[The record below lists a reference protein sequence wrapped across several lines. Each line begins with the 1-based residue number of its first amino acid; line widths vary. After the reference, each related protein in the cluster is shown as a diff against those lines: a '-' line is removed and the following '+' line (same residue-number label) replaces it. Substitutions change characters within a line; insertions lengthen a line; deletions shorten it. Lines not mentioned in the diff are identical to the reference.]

1 MKKNKYISIFL
12 LWMLSIG
19 IHSYAQHY
27 FKSIHREESEKY
39 ATQKALNENISYLPA
54 GENTGKQ
61 NSSLQKRVF
70 GYHPYWS
77 GSKYLNYQWD
87 KLTDLCY
94 FSYEVN
100 PSTGE
105 ASDLHD
111 YLSSPA
117 IDSALAHNVK
127 VHLCIT
133 LFSGHAAFFNNPDA
147 QQTLIDNCITLLQER
162 GATGINLDFE
172 ALPSSLGD
180 EYTDFTA
187 NLDAQLEAALPEAE
201 LSMATYAVNWSNT
214 YEVTELNNYLD
225 FFMVMTYDYY
235 WNGSSYAGPVGSFY
249 SMTSSFDY
257 NFSRS
262 VSYYESQ
269 GVPPAKILTGIPYY
283 GRIWKTQGPIAP
295 SPTIG
300 NATAKTYAYFRNNS
314 SGHFTTDNKKWE
326 ENSFAPYYSYQSGS
340 SWYQAFIDDVHSLGK
355 RYDVVNRRGL
365 GGIGIWALGYDNG
378 YDELWDLI
386 EDKFST
392 SADTVLQD
400 TIYDSGGPA
409 FDHYNKEDYDY
420 LITLPVEER
429 VLLRF
434 TAFELEENYDS
445 LWIYDGNST
454 EAPLLAA
461 LSGNSFPYE
470 LQASG
475 NTLLLHF
482 HSDNATTELGW
493 EAQFLP
499 LSMQENLHPD
509 PGGFPVSPNPSH
521 GTIRSPAFV
530 HSSIRVSDTQGNVL
544 LEFPD
549 HQSKILNISS
559 LSPGLYFLESTS
571 GGHTKVQKI
580 ILY

>member
-1 MKKNKYISIFL
+1 MKTNNYISILFAWVL
-12 LWMLSIG
+12 LLGTQLSG
-19 IHSYAQHY
+19 QVY
-27 FKSIHREESEKY
+27 FKSIHQEESEKY
-39 ATQKALNENISYLPA
+39 AGQKMPDEAVLYSPA
-54 GENTGKQ
+54 GGKKYKDEGL
-61 NSSLQKRVF
+61 LQKRVF

-105 ASDLHD
+105 PSDLHD
-111 YLSSPA
+111 FLTSPA
-117 IDSALAHNVK
+117 IDSALAHNVN
-127 VHLCIT
+127 VHLCVT
-133 LFSGHAAFFNNPDA
+133 LFSGHATFFNSVAA
-147 QQTLIDNCITLLQER
+147 QQTLIDRCISLLQQR
-162 GATGINLDFE
+162 GASGINLDFE

-180 EYTDFTA
+180 EYTAFTA

-214 YEVTELNNYLD
+214 YQVAELNNYLD
-225 FFMVMTYDYY
+225 FFMVMSYDYY

-262 VSYYESQ
+262 ISYYESQ
-269 GVPPAKILTGIPYY
+269 GVPAEKILAGIPYY
-283 GRIWKTQGPIAP
+283 GRIWKTQGPVAP
-295 SPTIG
+295 SATIG
-300 NATAKTYAYFRNNS
+300 NGTAKTYAYFRNNS
-314 SGHFTTDNKKWE
+314 SGNFSPENKKWE
-326 ENSFAPYYSYQSGS
+326 SNSFAPYYSYQVGS
-340 SWYQAFIDDVHSLGK
+340 SWYQAFIDDDYSLGK

-378 YDELWDLI
+378 YADLWNLI
-386 EDKFST
+386 ADKFSS

-420 LITLPVEER
+420 LITLPVGEQ

-434 TAFELEENYDS
+434 SAFGLEENYDS

-454 EAPLLAA
+454 QAPLLAA
-461 LSGNSFPYE
+461 LSGNSFPDE

-482 HSDNATTELGW
+482 HSDNATTDLGW
-493 EAQFLP
+493 EASFLP
-499 LSMQENLHPD
+499 LSMRAHI
-509 PGGFPVSPNPSH
+509 PVSPPAFSVFPNPSR
-521 GTIRSPAFV
+521 GMLYSSGFV
-530 HSSIRVSDTQGNVL
+530 HSDIRMLDMRGKVL
-544 LEFPD
+544 MEFPD
-549 HQSKILNISS
+549 CKHNSLDVSS
-559 LSPGLYFLESTS
+559 LPPGVYLLERTFEGQST
-571 GGHTKVQKI
+571 TQKI